1 MNPSELNRVD
11 NVVLLQYLNECSVLH
26 VLRERYGNN
35 LFHTFAGPALLV
47 INPMLAFNPVLYS
60 AKVRR
65 LSSLRVL
72 YTVVLQLD
80 D

>member
-1 MNPSELNRVD
+1 MNLSELNRVD

-60 AKVRR
+60 AKVRSPIP
-65 LSSLRVL
+65 L
-72 YTVVLQLD
+72 
-80 D
+80 